1 MIMILL
7 KTDGSWLV
15 IASTLDTAVAPAP
28 EGVLTDAEGQ
38 AVADADNNEIET
50 QDPE

>member
-15 IASTLDTAVAPAP
+15 IASTLDTAAAP
-28 EGVLTDAEGQ
+28 EAVLTDAEGH
-38 AVADADNNEIET
+38 AVADANNYEIET

>member
-15 IASTLDTAVAPAP
+15 IASTLDTAAAPGA
-28 EGVLTDAEGQ
+28 VLTDAEGH
-38 AVADADNNEIET
+38 AVADANNNEIET
-50 QDPE
+50 QDPP